1 MSFDLQVLNGDL
13 VIANSD
19 LSLTRGQN
27 KLIQDVLKICLT
39 EAGSN
44 PLQPWYGSL
53 VSKTLIGNALQ
64 TDIIFT
70 IAKSQLQSALDNL
83 KNLQNLQVASGQ
95 RTTPDEMIA
104 MVKEIGII
112 RNQFDPRLISVKIS
126 ILTRAFGRVQT
137 TFNVSNV

>member
-13 VIANSD
+13 VVSNGD
-19 LSLTRGQN
+19 LAVARGQQ

-53 VSKTLIGNALQ
+53 VSKTLIGNAIQ

-104 MVKEIGII
+104 MVKEIGIV
-112 RNQFDPRLISVKIS
+112 RNSLDPRLISVKVSVI
-126 ILTRAFGRVQT
+126 TRAFGRVQAS
-137 TFNVSNV
+137 FNVSNI